1 MKFKYTH
8 KIMTAIIF
16 LLAGLLTFSSLGFT
30 AAVNK
35 NETVFVS
42 LDYQGQATNIEI
54 VNWAQA
60 SGKLGPQGWTDWGNY
75 NQVENL
81 TGPQQPERE
90 GDKLIWPEEAFQNG
104 NLFYRGTIDQELPLG
119 IEIDYWLNGQE
130 IEPERLPG
138 AAGELKIS
146 INITNLL
153 EKEQEITYAGYQQK
167 NLSRT
172 EQYYIPL
179 MVQVSLEVDLEN
191 FRDIRCPDAIK
202 TVVGRTMNISFA
214 TIPYPE
220 QEFTVTMVSD
230 HIELNPINIVAFP
243 SEIPQAEYQDLSQDL
258 NDLADGLGQISEALS
273 EASQGT
279 EKFKDGV
286 AELKQ
291 GTVELVDAISSIN
304 HGAYALSK
312 NADKITGG
320 LSGLAKGSETF
331 YEQSQ
336 QLLPGAE
343 HLAQSVTPM
352 GDALKQLDSGAMDL
366 ARGTGQF
373 QEGLNLLAS
382 TNDSLAMAAQA
393 ALSDPE
399 LNVLLASDPELL
411 GQVQAVL
418 NGVLAERIIL
428 QGDSSPANP
437 GLKSAA
443 AGINQGAAE
452 ISKGISGFYQ
462 GFNNFSQGMAQFL
475 EQIKNLPPAIGQ
487 LNEGIEKLY
496 AGWNS
501 YSQGIGDLYSGTQK
515 LWDNIQGIPQDIG
528 QMQQHINDL
537 AQGISEINEQGVEEI
552 NSELGQGIDQI
563 NLGLKLQETINLSA
577 ENYSSFA
584 HQDNTS
590 SQVQFVMR
598 TPAMETP
605 QELVPGTEPDPP
617 KTFWEKLLELF
628 KP

>member
-1 MKFKYTH
+1 
-8 KIMTAIIF
+8 
-16 LLAGLLTFSSLGFT
+16 
-30 AAVNK
+30 
-35 NETVFVS
+35 
-42 LDYQGQATNIEI
+42 
-54 VNWAQA
+54 
-60 SGKLGPQGWTDWGNY
+60 
-75 NQVENL
+75 
-81 TGPQQPERE
+81 
-90 GDKLIWPEEAFQNG
+90 
-104 NLFYRGTIDQELPLG
+104 
-119 IEIDYWLNGQE
+119 
-130 IEPERLPG
+130 
-138 AAGELKIS
+138 
-146 INITNLL
+146 
-153 EKEQEITYAGYQQK
+153 
-167 NLSRT
+167 
-172 EQYYIPL
+172 
-179 MVQVSLEVDLEN
+179 
-191 FRDIRCPDAIK
+191 
-202 TVVGRTMNISFA
+202 
-214 TIPYPE
+214 
-220 QEFTVTMVSD
+220 
-230 HIELNPINIVAFP
+230 
-243 SEIPQAEYQDLSQDL
+243 
-258 NDLADGLGQISEALS
+258 
-273 EASQGT
+273 
-279 EKFKDGV
+279 
-286 AELKQ
+286 
-291 GTVELVDAISSIN
+291 
-304 HGAYALSK
+304 
-312 NADKITGG
+312 
-320 LSGLAKGSETF
+320 
-331 YEQSQ
+331 
-336 QLLPGAE
+336 
-343 HLAQSVTPM
+343 M

-382 TNDSLAMAAQA
+382 TNGSLAMAAQA

-515 LWDNIQGIPQDIG
+515 LWDNIQGMPQDIG

-577 ENYSSFA
+577 KNYSSFA

-598 TPAMETP
+598 TPAMEAP
-605 QELVPGTEPDPP
+605 QELVPDTEPDPP